1 MNIIEIIMVTA
12 VVLLLMGV
20 GYTALDMVRKAEQ
33 LEPK

>member
-1 MNIIEIIMVTA
+1 MNIIEIIMVTS

-33 LEPK
+33 MDPK